1 MELKRVYLDPS
12 LSNHLKIGIVGGTNV
27 GKSSLF
33 NVLIRQPRL
42 HSLVDNSLF
51 TTIDPC
57 SVIVTPPDPKMNTI
71 HSFLPSQ
78 RTFKPLKVT
87 VIDTAGLISG
97 SFREV
102 NNPFFFWS
110 FSHVL
115 VEERCWDRFIRRFT
129 TL

>member
-1 MELKRVYLDPS
+1 MELKRVYLDNS
-12 LSNHLKIGIVGGTNV
+12 LANHFKIGIVGGTNV

-33 NVLIRQPRL
+33 NVLIRQPHL

-57 SVIVTPPDPKMNTI
+57 SVIVTPPDLKMSTI

-78 RTFKPLKVT
+78 RKFKPLKVT

-102 NNPFFFWS
+102 MLFLSYSLSYF
-110 FSHVL
+110 
-115 VEERCWDRFIRRFT
+115 
-129 TL
+129 